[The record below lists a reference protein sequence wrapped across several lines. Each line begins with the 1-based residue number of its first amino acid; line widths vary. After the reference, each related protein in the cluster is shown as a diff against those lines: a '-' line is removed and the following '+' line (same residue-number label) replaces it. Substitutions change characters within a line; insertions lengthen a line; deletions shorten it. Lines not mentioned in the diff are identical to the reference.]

1 MSADIATTP
10 RSARIAAR
18 LRPLVRLASEYTT
31 AQLTTRALA
40 AISGLLLVRALP
52 VNEYGYYTLFLA
64 AFTFICTV
72 SDLGV
77 TETLSYFRQR
87 AAGRNRPWTPYI
99 AAVIKFRRTVFMVGF
114 AVSAA
119 YLLHVSLQLG
129 KAPSVALGAVVVA
142 GLSAWFAIKSSIVI
156 YTLKLQQ
163 RFRAAYAVEVCS
175 EGCKVLVV
183 GTVWLVGLTSAFA
196 GMVSVAIGA
205 MVAAGIG
212 ASLLG
217 HPMAEAGSALR
228 RRAQRR
234 KRLLLGQVGP
244 VLPGTIH
251 FALQGPLIAW
261 LAAHYAS
268 VVNLAEVGAL
278 GRLAVIIGLVAGFTS
293 TVFMPRL
300 ISIGDEA
307 LFRKRYLQWWLVMLV
322 YGATMMVAV
331 AMLPRTLLWLL
342 GDSYRGLEN
351 ELMIAAATAVVGTWG
366 AYSWHV
372 NRARGWTRYQPLRV
386 PVMVLGQVLM
396 FVMLDLSTTQG
407 ILLFSLWSMALDLCF
422 QTLISIVG
430 LLAPPAP
437 GVRARDAG

>member
-1 MSADIATTP
+1 MSAIAATP
-10 RSARIAAR
+10 RITRIAAR

-52 VNEYGYYTLFLA
+52 VSEYGYYTLFLA
-64 AFTFICTV
+64 AFGFICTV

-77 TETLSYFRQR
+77 TESLSYFRRR

-99 AAVIKFRRTVFMVGF
+99 AVIFKFRRTVFIAGF
-114 AVSAA
+114 IAGAA
-119 YLLHVSLQLG
+119 YLFHVSLQLG
-129 KAPSVALGAVVVA
+129 KGPSVAISAVVVA
-142 GLSAWFAIKSSIVI
+142 GLSAWFAINSSIVT
-156 YTLKLQQ
+156 YALKLQQ

-175 EGCKVLVV
+175 EACKVLVV
-183 GTVWLVGLTSAFA
+183 CAVWFAGLTSAFA
-196 GMVSVAIGA
+196 GMASVAIGA

-212 ASLLG
+212 ARLLG
-217 HPMAEAGSALR
+217 HSLAESGKTGRRSAH
-228 RRAQRR
+228 RR
-234 KRLLLGQVGP
+234 KRILLGQVAP

-251 FALQGPLIAW
+251 FALQGPLVAW

-268 VVNLAEVGAL
+268 VLSLAEVGAL

-300 ISIGDEA
+300 ISVGSES
-307 LFRKRYLQWWLVMLV
+307 LFRRRYLQWWLVMLV
-322 YGATMMVAV
+322 YGAAMMLAV
-331 AMLPRTLLWLL
+331 AAFPQALLWLL
-342 GDSYRGLEN
+342 GGSYRGLED

-386 PVMVLGQVLM
+386 PVMMLGQVVM
-396 FVMLDLSTTQG
+396 FVLLDLSTTYG
-407 ILLFSLWSMALDLCF
+407 ILLFSLWSIALDLCF
-422 QTLISIVG
+422 QTVISLVG
-430 LLAPPAP
+430 LLAASAP
-437 GVRARDAG
+437 TVRARDAR